1 MKKLNTSIRTTEI
14 DELSD
19 TLILLYQKESAL
31 QKESYL
37 APLFASMTTV
47 SAQITEAIRKDK
59 AFSDLED
66 ADALRDT
73 AAMKI
78 FRILEGYAA
87 IDEAELNEPARRLL
101 KVVEKFTGLTR
112 KPYNEETSLIEALL
126 SDLSMPENEQDI
138 NELRGLPAAITAL
151 RTAQDD
157 FMVKRVQYNTTASE
171 KKYEDTASQLKKPL
185 LSLIN
190 DKLVPYLTL
199 MKKEDA
205 DKYGHFAEAV
215 ENAISAANVKIKS
228 RSAKPE
234 KKEEAK
240 KP

>member
-1 MKKLNTSIRTTEI
+1 MKKLMTAARTTEI

-19 TLILLYQKESAL
+19 TLVLLYQKESGL

-47 SAQITEAIRKDK
+47 SAQITDAIRKDK

-66 ADALRDT
+66 ADALRDA

-78 FRILEGYAA
+78 YRILEGYAA
-87 IDEAELNEPARRLL
+87 IDEAELNEPARRVL

-126 SDLSMPENEQDI
+126 SDLSTPENEQDI
-138 NELRGLPAAITAL
+138 NELRGVPAAITAL

-171 KKYEDTASQLKKPL
+171 KKYEDTASQLKKLL
-185 LSLIN
+185 LSLMN
-190 DKLVPYLTL
+190 DKLLPYLTL

-205 DKYGHFAEAV
+205 EKYGHFAEAV
-215 ENAISAANVKIKS
+215 ENAVNAANVKIKS
-228 RSAKPE
+228 RAQKPE
-234 KKEEAK
+234 KKDDPK
-240 KP
+240 KV